1 MKDVVVLGAGRV
13 GAVIAADLARA
24 DGLRVRVADASAA
37 ALEAARARC
46 GGRVTL
52 ERADLSDPAAV
63 ARLASAAQLV
73 VGALPSRFG
82 FAALGAVIAAGRPCV
97 DISFMHEDARAL
109 GPAAR
114 AAGVCVVVDMGVAPG
129 MSHLLA
135 AHAVARLGGAR
146 RLRIL
151 VGGLPVERRLPFQYK
166 AGFAPSDVIEEYTR
180 PARVV
185 EGGRVV
191 ARPAL
196 SIVERVEFAGLGT
209 LEAGLTDGLRSLLAT
224 LDVPHMSELTLRWP
238 GHYELMRAFG
248 EAGLFSEVPL
258 DVGAARVRPIDLLSE
273 LLVKAWTFAP
283 GEEDLTVM
291 RVEVESDTRRL
302 EFDLLDRYDR
312 ASDTTSMAR
321 TTAFP
326 CAIVARLLA
335 DGTLHAPG
343 VFAPEELAGVP
354 GLVARVLEQH
364 RERGVHYR
372 EREVPPC

>member
-1 MKDVVVLGAGRV
+1 
-13 GAVIAADLARA
+13 
-24 DGLRVRVADASAA
+24 
-37 ALEAARARC
+37 
-46 GGRVTL
+46 
-52 ERADLSDPAAV
+52 
-63 ARLASAAQLV
+63 
-73 VGALPSRFG
+73 
-82 FAALGAVIAAGRPCV
+82 
-97 DISFMHEDARAL
+97 
-109 GPAAR
+109 
-114 AAGVCVVVDMGVAPG
+114 

-151 VGGLPVERRLPFQYK
+151 VGGLPVERRMPFQYK

-191 ARPAL
+191 TRPAL
-196 SIVERVEFAGLGT
+196 SIVERVDFEGLGT

-224 LDVPHMSELTLRWP
+224 LDVPEMSELTLRWP

-248 EAGLFSEVPL
+248 AAGLFSERPV
-258 DVGAARVRPIDLLSE
+258 DVGGASVRPIDLVSK
-273 LLVKAWTFAP
+273 LLVEAWTFEP

-302 EFDLLDRYDR
+302 EFDVLDRYDR

-335 DGTLHAPG
+335 DGTLDRPG

-372 EREVPPC
+372 EREVAPC